1 MSIGK
6 KIMDFIVPTKIT
18 EVEIEIPADPVEV
31 AVRPMHSSNRAT
43 YDSSVHKPTSDDGIY
58 PTDAINDN
66 GLGADKSSYGT
77 TNIKTLIETAKLES
91 REWHNLLKRSVK
103 IILAH
108 RELKSLDETTL
119 PKIADDLALILQ
131 ASDID
136 AATMLADINTLKKT
150 VRDGVNQNLKAIGE
164 YRNKKGYEINTLIA
178 RLKQLEQEVNG
189 LDKIMADDTQNMN
202 DTLDELESYSKMLEL
217 VSKMKTQSV

>member
-18 EVEIEIPADPVEV
+18 EEEIELPADSAEVE
-31 AVRPMHSSNRAT
+31 VRPMHSSNRAT
-43 YDSSVHKPTSDDGIY
+43 YDSSVHKPTSD
-58 PTDAINDN
+58 NDVYFNGGMNNN
-66 GLGADKSSYGT
+66 GLDADQSGYST

-136 AATMLADINTLKKT
+136 AAIMLADINTLKKT
-150 VRDGVNQNLKAIGE
+150 VRDGVNQNLKAIGN
-164 YRNKKGYEINTLIA
+164 YRNKKGYEINTLIT
-178 RLKQLEQEVNG
+178 RLKQLEQEVDG
-189 LDKIMADDTQNMN
+189 LDKITADDTQNMN
-202 DTLDELESYSKMLEL
+202 DALDELESYNKMLEL

>member
-6 KIMDFIVPTKIT
+6 KIMDFIVPTKVT
-18 EVEIEIPADPVEV
+18 EEEIELPADPAEVE
-31 AVRPMHSSNRAT
+31 VRPMNGGNSMKN
-43 YDSSVHKPTSDDGIY
+43 DSAYHTNTSDDDVYFNSGM
-58 PTDAINDN
+58 NDN
-66 GLGADKSSYGT
+66 GLDADKSSYGT

-150 VRDGVNQNLKAIGE
+150 VRDGVNQNLKAIGD

-178 RLKQLEQEVNG
+178 RLKQLEQEVDG
-189 LDKIMADDTQNMN
+189 LDKITADDTQNMN
-202 DTLDELESYSKMLEL
+202 DALDELESYSKMLEL
-217 VSKMKTQSV
+217 VSRMKTQSV